1 MALEDVVERVQAR
14 LRALGISAQA
24 ASKAAGLSPDAIRNM
39 ERAVKAG
46 KRQGV
51 STRTVTALAP
61 VLHTTSGWLLDGIGD
76 EDGEGTTDS
85 VPVVGYV
92 GAGALAVMFSEGQGP
107 FDMVPAPDGSTKHT
121 VAAEIRGESLGPLFD
136 QWLVFYDDVR
146 SPVTPD
152 LIGQLCVVGLADGRV
167 LVKRLQ
173 RSAGTDLYHLISNAE
188 GPMLDQA
195 VEWAAK
201 VKTMSPRY

>member
-1 MALEDVVERVQAR
+1 MAISDVLDRVHRR
-14 LRALGISAQA
+14 LRLLNLSAQA
-24 ASKAAGLSPDAIRNM
+24 ASKAAGLSSDAIRNM

-46 KRQGV
+46 GRQGV
-51 STRTVTALAP
+51 STRTVAALAP
-61 VLHTTSGWLLDGIGD
+61 VLQTTAGWLLEGAGD
-76 EDGEGTTDS
+76 ETTTDS

-92 GAGALAVMFSEGQGP
+92 GAGAAAILFGEGQGP
-107 FDMVPAPDGSTKHT
+107 FDMVAAPEGSTEFT

-152 LIGQLCVVGLADGRV
+152 LIGQLCVVGLPDGRI

-173 RSAGTDLYHLISNAE
+173 KAAGSDMFHLISNTE
-188 GPMLDQA
+188 GPILDQA
-195 VEWAAK
+195 VDWAAK
-201 VKTMSPRY
+201 VKTMTPR

>member
-1 MALEDVVERVQAR
+1 MALEDVVARVKSR
-14 LRALGISAQA
+14 LQALGLSAQA

-39 ERAVKAG
+39 ERAVKEG

-61 VLHTTSGWLLDGIGD
+61 VLHTTSGWLLEGQGD
-76 EDGEGTTDS
+76 EDAGVTTDT

-107 FDMVPAPDGSTKHT
+107 FDMVPAPEGSSPHT

-152 LIGQLCVVGLADGRV
+152 LIGRLCVVGLPDGRV

-173 RSAGTDLYHLISNAE
+173 RAAGSDLYHLISNAE
-188 GPMLDQA
+188 GPMLDQ
-195 VEWAAK
+195 VVDWAAM
-201 VKTMSPRY
+201 VKTMSPR

>member
-1 MALEDVVERVQAR
+1 MRE
-14 LRALGISAQA
+14 LGLSAQA

-39 ERAVKAG
+39 ERAAKSG
-46 KRQGV
+46 SRQGV

-61 VLHTTSGWLLDGIGD
+61 VLQTTVGWLLEGVG
-76 EDGEGTTDS
+76 EEGTTDS

-92 GAGALAVMFSEGQGP
+92 GAGALATMFSEGQGP
-107 FDMVPAPDGSTKHT
+107 FDMVPAPEGSTRHT

-152 LIGQLCVVGLADGRV
+152 LIGHLCVVGLPDGRI

-173 RSAGTDLYHLISNAE
+173 RAAGSDLFHLISNTEA
-188 GPMLDQA
+188 PILDQP
-195 VEWAAK
+195 VDWAAK
-201 VKTMSPRY
+201 VRTMSPR